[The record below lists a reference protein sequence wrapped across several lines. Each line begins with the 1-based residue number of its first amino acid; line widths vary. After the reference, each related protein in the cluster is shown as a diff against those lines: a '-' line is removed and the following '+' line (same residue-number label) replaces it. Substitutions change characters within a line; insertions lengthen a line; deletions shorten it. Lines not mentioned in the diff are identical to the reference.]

1 MPFLATISATQI
13 NDCNSCPLLTNKEN
27 VTKKEKDKTPRQVA
41 LSTRLDRETY
51 IDAYALLEVTGK
63 SMAVF
68 AHDAISEYIKKIKDP
83 KSKPSDALRID
94 QFAWELKNKRKEV

>member
-1 MPFLATISATQI
+1 M
-13 NDCNSCPLLTNKEN
+13 KR
-27 VTKKEKDKTPRQVA
+27 EKTSDKPTSQVA

-51 IDAYALLEVTGK
+51 NDAYALLDVTGK

-68 AHDAISEYIKKIKDP
+68 THDAISEYINKIKDP
-83 KSKPSDALRID
+83 KSKTSDALQID